1 MNSGQ
6 SRLIILFVLLVLLL
20 SACNMPARGT
30 PTASGAGLVYTAAAQ
45 TVQAQLTQIGQPPG
59 TAVGFPTSP
68 PATPQLPSL
77 TPTPI
82 PPSPTP
88 LPTATPLPCDQAAFV
103 KDVTYPDNSEV
114 AAGETFVK
122 TWRLQNAGTCTW
134 TTAYAVVFAGGE
146 RMGAPAAQPLPGSV
160 APGETVDVSV
170 SLTAPV
176 DGGTYRAEFKLRNA
190 SNVIFGVGSQ
200 HGPFWVQIK
209 VPVAT
214 GLLYDFLIR
223 ADDATWSS
231 GVGSDFNTNL
241 TFNGADD
248 DVNGVAKI
256 KDQVKLENKATSG
269 KVLLMFPKHENNGS
283 ILGLFPAYKVQ
294 KGDHFKARLGFMLPS
309 GEACGAGKVR
319 FQVAYKEE
327 GSNLKLLGEWV
338 KSCNGS
344 LLPVDLD
351 LSALG
356 GKTVQFG
363 FVVLAEGAFTDD
375 WAIWNSPRIEH

>member
-1 MNSGQ
+1 MNS
-6 SRLIILFVLLVLLL
+6 SHNRSIVLLL
-20 SACNMPARGT
+20 LLMLLISACNMPARGT

-45 TVQAQLTQIGQPPG
+45 TVQAQLTQISQPAG

-68 PATPQLPSL
+68 PVSPPPPML
-77 TPTPI
+77 TPTLI
-82 PPSPTP
+82 PPSPTS
-88 LPTATPLPCDQAAFV
+88 LPTATPLPCDQAAYV

-134 TTAYAVVFAGGE
+134 TTAYAVVFAGGD

-160 APGETVDVSV
+160 APGETVDISL
-170 SLTAPV
+170 SLTAPE
-176 DGGTYRAEFKLRNA
+176 DGGTYRGEFKLRNA
-190 SNVIFGVGSQ
+190 SNVIFGVGPQNGS
-200 HGPFWVQIK
+200 FWVQIK

-223 ADDATWSS
+223 ADEATWSS
-231 GVGSDFNTNL
+231 GVGSDFNTSL

-248 DVNGVAKI
+248 DANGVAKI
-256 KDQVKLENKATSG
+256 KDQVKLENKAISG

-294 KGDHFKARLGFMLPS
+294 KGDHVKARLGFMLAS
-309 GEACGAGKVR
+309 GDTCGAGKVR
-319 FQVAYKEE
+319 FQVVYKE
-327 GSNLKLLGEWV
+327 GSSNLKLLGEWI
-338 KSCNGS
+338 KPCNGS

-363 FVVLAEGAFTDD
+363 FVVLAEGAFTED